1 MENLKKENAMS
12 ENETQP
18 LTTHEVSRHL
28 KVDLTTVINWCDQGK
43 LKAYRT
49 PGGHR
54 RVQPNDFMHF
64 LEVYHLPVPKEFMP
78 WALGNLRVLVVD
90 DEDPVRRLVAKAFKR
105 YVPEAKVI
113 EAADGFEA
121 GKLIADTLPPLVIL
135 DLMLPGVDGFRVCT
149 SIRQDPRFKDTK
161 VLAVTGQS
169 TDENKEKILKAG
181 ADDFLPKPFEVDVLM
196 EKAAKLLRLEE
207 FAL

>member
-54 RVQPNDFMHF
+54 RVQPNDFMNF
-64 LEVYHLPVPKEFMP
+64 LKVYHLPVPKEFEQDQRGDMRI
-78 WALGNLRVLVVD
+78 LIVD
-90 DEDPVRRLVAKAFKR
+90 DEEEIRRMVVKAFR
-105 YVPEAKVI
+105 RHLPQATLYEGG
-113 EAADGFEA
+113 DGF
-121 GKLIADTLPPLVIL
+121 
-135 DLMLPGVDGFRVCT
+135 
-149 SIRQDPRFKDTK
+149 
-161 VLAVTGQS
+161 
-169 TDENKEKILKAG
+169 
-181 ADDFLPKPFEVDVLM
+181 
-196 EKAAKLLRLEE
+196 
-207 FAL
+207 